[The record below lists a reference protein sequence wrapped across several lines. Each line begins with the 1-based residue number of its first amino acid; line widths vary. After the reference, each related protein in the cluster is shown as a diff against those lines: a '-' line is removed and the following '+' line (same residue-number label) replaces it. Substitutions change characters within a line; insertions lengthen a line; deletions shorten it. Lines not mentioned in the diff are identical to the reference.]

1 MVTQEGDIVG
11 QGIQIPQDF
20 GKLMVSPTGEVSIKK
35 KEDGYKK
42 VIGQLS
48 VARFDNP
55 AGLVKTSRNQL
66 LPSEESGTPTLE
78 EKPQIMQGALERS
91 NVDLYDEVHNSMRI
105 NAGVITNMRLV
116 KLMDELLNQ
125 AIRIRQ

>member
-1 MVTQEGDIVG
+1 VG

-42 VIGQLS
+42 VIGQMS
-48 VARFDNP
+48 IARFDNP